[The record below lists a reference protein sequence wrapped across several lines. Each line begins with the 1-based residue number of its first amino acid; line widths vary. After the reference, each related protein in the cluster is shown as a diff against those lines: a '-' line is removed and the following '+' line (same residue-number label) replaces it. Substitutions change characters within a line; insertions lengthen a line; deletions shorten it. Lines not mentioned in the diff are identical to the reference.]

1 MWVFIASVKHLATLF
16 IRTKTTKSLR
26 KSKKSYFLA
35 LRGVKK
41 AHMASQ
47 EQKMTQETT
56 EQLAEKF
63 MQKVLAIES
72 RGTSGDFWPNYSRAL
87 VPMVFVSFSPDYRN
101 PIVRYLCKN

>member
-1 MWVFIASVKHLATLF
+1 MWVFIASVKHLAVLF
-16 IRTKTTKSLR
+16 IQTKSYE
-26 KSKKSYFLA
+26 KKSEKIWKITSA

-63 MQKVLAIES
+63 MQKVLANWIKGYL
-72 RGTSGDFWPNYSRAL
+72 RGFLAKL
-87 VPMVFVSFSPDYRN
+87 Q
-101 PIVRYLCKN
+101 